1 MHPSSPSP
9 QTASLGSV
17 LPTKGAYCFVVDV
30 SGSMC
35 TAADVKNDDGDK
47 VSLGFCLLDIAKHA
61 VNTFIASLEDD
72 DYVAVVTYGSH
83 AAVHMSWI
91 KCDEAGRTTAL
102 ERVNAMHISGSTNLV
117 AGVETGFGQFTELP
131 VPTEELPCYSQ
142 HLIVATDGQ
151 PDNRMDYAPLV
162 AQQQDALVATR
173 GSLAARVNVTAI
185 GLGNQPDS
193 NPEPQPAP
201 STFAHK
207 PLSDRTPDP
216 HPRPS
221 PRPSPLTR
229 PPLPPPTLTDS
240 HQATNST
247 RSCCATCRTPSS
259 TCPTPAPSGPLW

>member
-1 MHPSSPSP
+1 
-9 QTASLGSV
+9 
-17 LPTKGAYCFVVDV
+17 
-30 SGSMC
+30 MC

-83 AAVHMSWI
+83 AAVHMSWT

-162 AQQQDALVATR
+162 AQQQEALVATR
-173 GSLAARVNVTAI
+173 ASLAARVNVTAI
-185 GLGNQPDS
+185 GLGNQSDS
-193 NPEPQPAP
+193 NPELEPTLA
-201 STFAHK
+201 TFAHK
-207 PLSDRTPDP
+207 PFSQTSPPTLTPTLTP
-216 HPRPS
+216 RPLPRPS
-221 PRPSPLTR
+221 PRPSPRTAPQPSPLPSPLAR
-229 PPLPPPTLTDS
+229 PPLPTLTDS

-247 RSCCATCRTPSS
+247 RCCCAICRIPSC
-259 TCPTPAPSGPLW
+259 TCPTPAPSGPSWSTSSQL

>member
-1 MHPSSPSP
+1 
-9 QTASLGSV
+9 
-17 LPTKGAYCFVVDV
+17 
-30 SGSMC
+30 MC

-91 KCDEAGRTTAL
+91 KCDEAGRTAAL

-162 AQQQDALVATR
+162 AQQQEALVATR
-173 GSLAARVNVTAI
+173 GCLAARVNVTAI
-185 GLGNQPDS
+185 GLGNQLDS
-193 NPEPQPAP
+193 NPEAPPAP
-201 STFAHK
+201 ATFAHQT
-207 PLSDRTPDP
+207 SSGP
-216 HPRPS
+216 HSRPS
-221 PRPSPLTR
+221 PPAVAAALALT
-229 PPLPPPTLTDS
+229 PPTLTDS

-259 TCPTPAPSGPLW
+259 TCPTPAPSDPSW